1 MAQGSNRLSVEAGRN
16 RSLILYGFSIV
27 VIVIIGVS
35 MIGTLAPSRRA
46 QTGDEVVFGTY
57 NGQDIT
63 FNSTNY
69 FGSSYE
75 SYRRRYETQDT
86 AEDDRQGLSRA
97 IWYGAFRD
105 TVLHTAIV
113 QAALEGGAHVSERR
127 VDQTLI
133 DAVSYENL
141 QQMPAP
147 IREGNRERLREL
159 LLRQRYVEDLT
170 RGRYNPKGEIEF
182 YEEMIRSER
191 RFEFIS
197 MAYNAYPTEELSRYG
212 EANAADFRRIDLSRI
227 RLTGSSEAA
236 AQIHQLITSG
246 TATFE
251 DQARAHSQDGFAEQG
266 GDVGFRYFFEIA
278 SDCDDREKAEQIF
291 TLADGTVSPV
301 LENRFENRIIYR
313 ADSIVIAPDFSD
325 ESTLEIVRAYLN
337 QNERGLIE
345 DYFLARADQFSVAAS
360 QSDFQ
365 TAANELDL
373 TVHTTDWFPINYQN
387 ATSLRR
393 VTSTENPELLSNAS
407 AFEQFFLQG
416 FALQRPGDVSVP
428 IRLQNSVV
436 VLRLLEERASPPENL
451 RNTAGDSM
459 FKWFSLR
466 AIDSDLKVRVFS
478 NQQRFS
484 DNFDEAFAQ
493 IQSSD
498 N

>member
-1 MAQGSNRLSVEAGRN
+1 
-16 RSLILYGFSIV
+16 
-27 VIVIIGVS
+27 
-35 MIGTLAPSRRA
+35 
-46 QTGDEVVFGTY
+46 
-57 NGQDIT
+57 
-63 FNSTNY
+63 
-69 FGSSYE
+69 
-75 SYRRRYETQDT
+75 
-86 AEDDRQGLSRA
+86 
-97 IWYGAFRD
+97 
-105 TVLHTAIV
+105 
-113 QAALEGGAHVSERR
+113 
-127 VDQTLI
+127 
-133 DAVSYENL
+133 VSYENL

-278 SDCDDREKAEQIF
+278 SDFDDREKAEQIF
-291 TLADGTVSPV
+291 ALADGTVSQV

-393 VTSTENPELLSNAS
+393 VTATENPELLSNAS

-436 VLRLLEERASPPENL
+436 VLRLLEERDSPPENL

-478 NQQRFS
+478 NQQQFS